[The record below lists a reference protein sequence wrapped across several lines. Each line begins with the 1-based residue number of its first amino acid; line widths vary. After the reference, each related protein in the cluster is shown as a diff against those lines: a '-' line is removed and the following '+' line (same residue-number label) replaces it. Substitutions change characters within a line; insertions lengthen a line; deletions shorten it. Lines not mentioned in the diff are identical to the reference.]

1 MSIRTIIVDDEEL
14 ARRGLEIRLQDAQDI
29 EIVAQ
34 CANGR
39 QALAAI
45 SEHAPD
51 LMFLDIQMPGLS
63 GLDVLAS
70 VPQESMPMVVFV
82 TAFDRFA
89 IDAFEARALDYLL
102 KPVDEERLARALD
115 RVRGQWHQR
124 QALAQRE
131 QLMALLADLTGKGE
145 IEADALAAIA
155 GSPSRRYAAMIPI
168 RVGRETVRLDV
179 ATIDWIDAAGDYM
192 CLHATGQ
199 THVLRATMKE
209 LEEMLDPDVFQR
221 VHRSTIVNLA
231 RVRSLRPHSNGEC
244 FLKLASGQEIKLSS
258 QLPRQGRAAAR
269 PVARRSAFGLTRPD
283 GRIEPSQ
290 RARWPHRWCAAL
302 RVAARRHRRCTSTRC
317 RAGSPAP
324 APVGRRRPAAIPA
337 LQAE

>member
-1 MSIRTIIVDDEEL
+1 MTIRTIIVDDEEL
-14 ARRGLEIRLQDAQDI
+14 ARRGLEIRLRDAADI
-29 EIVAQ
+29 QIVAH

-39 QALAAI
+39 AALAAI
-45 SEHAPD
+45 DEHAPD

-63 GLDVLAS
+63 GLDVLAC

-89 IDAFEARALDYLL
+89 IDAFEAHALDYLL
-102 KPVDEERLARALD
+102 KPVDEDRLRRALD
-115 RVRGQWHQR
+115 RVRAQWQQR

-145 IEADALAAIA
+145 IEPGALESLT
-155 GSPSRRYAAMIPI
+155 GQPVRRYATMLPI

-192 CLHATGQ
+192 CLHAAGA

-209 LEEMLDPDVFQR
+209 LEDMLDPAVFQR

-231 RVRSLRPHSNGEC
+231 RVRSLRPHANGEC
-244 FLKLASGQEIKLSS
+244 FLKLASGQEIKLS
-258 QLPRQGRAAAR
+258 
-269 PVARRSAFGLTRPD
+269 RSFRDKVEMLLDRGGT
-283 GRIEPSQ
+283 
-290 RARWPHRWCAAL
+290 
-302 RVAARRHRRCTSTRC
+302 
-317 RAGSPAP
+317 AP
-324 APVGRRRPAAIPA
+324 KTA
-337 LQAE
+337 